1 LVLKASR
8 KLVGRESE
16 LARLDGALEELESKA
31 APAFQVVGEP
41 GIGKS
46 SLMAEVATLADE
58 RRFLVF
64 AGRAAEF
71 EEEVPF
77 GVFVDAL
84 DPYLGTVNLEVMRS
98 LAEEQRGELAAIFP
112 ALAELAELA
121 EPRPSALQHER
132 YRAHHAVRAML
143 ELLARRRP
151 CLLLLD
157 DMHWA
162 DQASLELVGHL
173 LRRPPEAPVLVLL
186 AFRPPQAPERLRA
199 ALERAE
205 REGASERLELAP
217 LTAEEAEELL
227 EPALEPSLRDRL
239 YRDDALYGA
248 MHGVLHPEPALRDRL
263 YRDSGGNPFYLE
275 QLARAAGRGGFAPGN
290 GEDLTSVQGVP
301 RTVIESI
308 ADEVTGL
315 SERSR
320 VVLQGAAVAGDP
332 FRPELAAAA
341 ANIPEAEALEALDE
355 LLALDLVHATASPLD
370 FRFRH
375 PIVRSAVYESAGPGW
390 RLGAHARAAD
400 ALRAA
405 DAEPAAVAHHVEQ
418 SAHAG
423 DDEAIRLLT
432 EAGHGT
438 APRAPATAA
447 RWFDAALRL
456 LPQDD
461 GLEQRRLEL
470 LVPLARALGSSGQLE
485 ASRETLREVLDL
497 LPAEA
502 GAVRGQVIAFM
513 SLIDH
518 LLGRHGEARETLMRA
533 LDDLPDPT
541 SGDAAALKAELAA
554 DCFFLGEWEGMNE
567 WALEARDLARGA
579 SDPLTHAAAA
589 ALLGLSCY
597 ELARHVEA
605 SEHVSEA
612 MELVDGLSDDQIAM
626 RVDAC
631 HWLGWCE
638 HLIDH
643 YEDSIR
649 HLERGIEISRKTGQ
663 GHVLAPMTI
672 GLVIANAWQGR
683 LPEAARRTEEAIE
696 IAHLAGSHQLMA
708 WAETMH
714 CWVAG
719 RRGELAEAIAAGR
732 EAVRIGEQVAK
743 GPYTV
748 VAACWLADA
757 LIESGAPAE
766 GRDALV
772 AAVEGPELPGV
783 EHAFR
788 SCIYEVLT
796 RAELA
801 LDQFDDAAEW
811 ARRAEAAVESLEL
824 PGRESFALR
833 ALAEVALAE
842 GRADDAA
849 ALALEGARK
858 AGTGYRVDSARAR
871 VVAGRS
877 LAAAGDRDR
886 ALAELESARAELE
899 ACGAARYRDQ
909 AVREL
914 RRLGERVGRGGR
926 RGRGETGVEAL
937 SGREREVAELVAERL
952 TNREIAERLVLS
964 ERTVERHLSR
974 IFQKLDV
981 SSRVEVAREIE
992 RGSGPAAQR

>member
-1 LVLKASR
+1 LVLVAGR
-8 KLVGRESE
+8 KLVGRELE
-16 LARLDGALEELESKA
+16 LARLAGALEGLERKP
-31 APAFQVVGEP
+31 APIFQVVGEP

-46 SLMAEVATLADE
+46 RLMAEAAANADE
-58 RRFLVF
+58 RRYLVF
-64 AGRAAEF
+64 AGRAPEF

-84 DPYLGTVNLEVMRS
+84 DPYLRTVSLGLMRGFGD
-98 LAEEQRGELAAIFP
+98 EPKGELAGIFP
-112 ALAELAELA
+112 ALAELA

-132 YRAHHAVRAML
+132 YRAHHAVRALL
-143 ELLARRRP
+143 ELLARHRP
-151 CLLLLD
+151 CLLVLD

-162 DQASLELVGHL
+162 DHASLELVGHL
-173 LRRPPEAPVLVLL
+173 SRHPPDAPMMIVLG
-186 AFRPPQAPERLRA
+186 FRPPQAPERLRA
-199 ALERAE
+199 TLERAE
-205 REGASERLELAP
+205 REGASERLELDP
-217 LTAEEAEELL
+217 LTREEAEELL
-227 EPALEPSLRDRL
+227 EPSLEPSMRDRL

-248 MHGVLHPEPALRDRL
+248 IHGNLQLEPALRDRL
-263 YRDSGGNPFYLE
+263 YRESGGNPFYLE
-275 QLARAAGRGGFAPGN
+275 QLARAAGRGGFAS
-290 GEDLTSVQGVP
+290 GEGEGPSGPGVP

-308 ADEVTGL
+308 ADEVAGL

-320 VVLQGAAVAGDP
+320 LVLQGAAVGGDP

-341 ANIPEAEALEALDE
+341 ADVPEAEALEALDA
-355 LLALDLVHATASPLD
+355 LLALDLIHPASSPLD

-375 PIVRSAVYESAGPGW
+375 PIVRSAVYESAGRGW
-390 RLGAHARAAD
+390 RLGAHARTAA

-405 DAEPAAVAHHVEQ
+405 GGPAAALAHHVEQ
-418 SAHAG
+418 SAPPG
-423 DDEAIRLLT
+423 DEEAIRLLT
-432 EAGHGT
+432 EAGHAT
-438 APRAPATAA
+438 APRAPTTAA

-456 LPQDD
+456 LPEGD

-470 LVPLARALGSSGQLE
+470 LVPLARARGSSGQLE

-502 GAVRGQVIAFM
+502 GAIRGQVIAFM

-533 LDDLPDPT
+533 LADLPDST

-554 DCFFLGEWEGMNE
+554 DCFFLGEWEGMNQ
-567 WALEARDLARGA
+567 WGLEARDLAREA
-579 SDPLTHAAAA
+579 SDPLTRAAAA

-597 ELARHVEA
+597 ELARHGEA
-605 SEHVSEA
+605 REHVAEA
-612 MELVDGLSDDQIAM
+612 MGIVDGLTDDQLAM

-643 YEDSIR
+643 YGDSIR
-649 HLERGIEISRKTGQ
+649 HLERGIEVSRKTGQ

-683 LPEAARRTEEAIE
+683 LPEAARRTEEAVE
-696 IAHLAGSHQLMA
+696 IAHLAGSDQLMA

-719 RRGELAEAIAAGR
+719 RRGELPEAIAAGR
-732 EAVRIGEQVAK
+732 EAVRIGERVAK

-748 VAACWLADA
+748 VASCWLADA

-766 GRDALV
+766 GREALL

-783 EHAFR
+783 EPAFR

-796 RAELA
+796 RADLA
-801 LDQFDDAAEW
+801 LGRTDDAAAW
-811 ARRAEAAVESLEL
+811 ARRAESAVEGLEL

-833 ALAEVALAE
+833 ALAEVALAQ
-842 GRADDAA
+842 GRPDEAA
-849 ALALEGARK
+849 ALAREAARK
-858 AGTGYRVDSARAR
+858 AGAGYRVDSARAR

-877 LAAAGDRDR
+877 LAAVGDRDG
-886 ALAELESARAELE
+886 AVVELEGARAEL
-899 ACGAARYRDQ
+899 ATCGANRYRDQ

-926 RGRGETGVEAL
+926 RGRGETGIEAL
-937 SGREREVAELVAERL
+937 SGREREVAELVTERL

-964 ERTVERHLSR
+964 ERTVERHMSR

-981 SSRVEVAREIE
+981 SSRVEVAREID
-992 RGSGPAAQR
+992 RPSGPAEPR

>member
-1 LVLKASR
+1 
-8 KLVGRESE
+8 VGRESE
-16 LARLDGALEELESKA
+16 LARLDGALDGVESES
-31 APAFQVVGEP
+31 APLFQVVGEP

-46 SLMAEVATLADE
+46 RLMAEVAARADE
-58 RRFLVF
+58 RRFLEF
-64 AGRAAEF
+64 SGRAAEF
-71 EEEVPF
+71 EREVPF

-84 DPYLGTVNLEVMRS
+84 DPYLGTLNLEVMRS
-98 LAEEQRGELAAIFP
+98 LGEEQRGELAAVFP
-112 ALAELAELA
+112 ALGELAEA
-121 EPRPSALQHER
+121 RPSALQHER

-173 LRRPPEAPVLVLL
+173 LRRPPDAPVLILL
-186 AFRPPQAPERLRA
+186 AFRPAQAPERLRA

-205 REGASERLELAP
+205 REGVSERLELAP
-217 LTAEEAEELL
+217 LTQAEAEALL
-227 EPALEPSLRDRL
+227 RL
-239 YRDDALYGA
+239 D
-248 MHGVLHPEPALRDRL
+248 PALRDRL
-263 YRDSGGNPFYLE
+263 YRESGGNPFYLE
-275 QLARAAGRGGFAPGN
+275 QLARAARRGGVAPRG
-290 GEDLTSVQGVP
+290 GEDPTSGQGVP

-308 ADEVTGL
+308 AEEVAGL

-320 VVLQGAAVAGDP
+320 LMLQGAAVAGDP
-332 FRPELAAAA
+332 FRPVLAASAA
-341 ANIPEAEALEALDE
+341 DVPEPEALEVLDE
-355 LLALDLVHATASPLD
+355 LLAQDLVQTTASPLD
-370 FRFRH
+370 FGFRH
-375 PIVRSAVYESAGPGW
+375 PIVRSAVYESAGRGW
-390 RLGAHARAAD
+390 RLGAHERTGA

-405 DAEPAAVAHHVEQ
+405 GAPPAAVAHHVEQ
-418 SAHAG
+418 SAHPG
-423 DDEAIRLLT
+423 DEEAIRLLT
-432 EAGHGT
+432 EAGHAS

-456 LPQDD
+456 LPEGDELQ
-461 GLEQRRLEL
+461 QSRLEL
-470 LVPLARALGSSGQLE
+470 LVPLARVLGSSGQLE

-502 GAVRGQVIAFM
+502 GAVRGQVIAFL

-518 LLGRHGEARETLMRA
+518 LLGRHGEARQTLMRA
-533 LDDLPDPT
+533 LDGLPDPT
-541 SGDAAALKAELAA
+541 SSDAAALQAELAA
-554 DCFFLGEWEGMNE
+554 DCFFLGEWEGMNR
-567 WALEARDLARGA
+567 WAVKARDLAREA

-589 ALLGLSCY
+589 ALLGLSRY
-597 ELARHVEA
+597 ELADLGEA
-605 SEHVSEA
+605 REHVAEA
-612 MELVDGLSDDQIAM
+612 MEIVDALSDDELAL

-649 HLERGIEISRKTGQ
+649 HLERGIEISRQTGQ

-672 GLVIANAWQGR
+672 GLVIANTWQGR
-683 LPEAARRTEEAIE
+683 LSEAARRTEEAIE
-696 IAHLAGSHQLMA
+696 IAHLAGSDQLMA
-708 WAETMH
+708 WAETMR

-732 EAVRIGEQVAK
+732 EAVRIGESVAK

-748 VAACWLADA
+748 VASCWLADA
-757 LIESGAPAE
+757 LIESGSPAE
-766 GRDALV
+766 AREALL
-772 AAVEGPELPGV
+772 AAVESPELPGV

-788 SCIYEVLT
+788 SCVYEVLT

-801 LDQFDDAAEW
+801 LGQPEDAAAW
-811 ARRAEAAVESLEL
+811 ARRAEAAVQGLEL

-833 ALAEVALAE
+833 AVAEVALAR
-842 GRADDAA
+842 GRPDDAA
-849 ALALEGARK
+849 APALEAARK
-858 AGTGYRVDSARAR
+858 AGPGYRVDSARAR

-886 ALAELESARAELE
+886 AVAELESARAELS
-899 ACGAARYRDQ
+899 ACGANRYHDQ

-914 RRLGERVGRGGR
+914 RRVGKRVGRGGR
-926 RGRGETGVEAL
+926 RGRGEAGVEAL
-937 SGREREVAELVAERL
+937 SGREREVAELVTERL
-952 TNREIAERLVLS
+952 TNREIAQRLVLS

-981 SSRVEVAREIE
+981 SSRVQVAREME
-992 RGSGPAAQR
+992 RLSGPAGPR